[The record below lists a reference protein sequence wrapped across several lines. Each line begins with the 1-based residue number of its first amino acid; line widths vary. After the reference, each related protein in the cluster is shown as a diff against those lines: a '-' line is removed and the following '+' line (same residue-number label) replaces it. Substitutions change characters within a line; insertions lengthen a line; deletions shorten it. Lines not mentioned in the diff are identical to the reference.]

1 MNRGNI
7 PAGFFFINVAIIF
20 VLIIPSETEAI
31 EISDYL
37 GEQWYGAVYHGEYAT
52 NRMVELLTE
61 WNPDYMD
68 EHLAAVVLAN
78 RFHTT
83 GDNLHWEVE
92 TQLASGYDSPRHYEL
107 NLVLVARWDLFP
119 WDDYLDTSFAFG
131 EGLSYASRVPPDERD
146 QDPNSEFLNYLL
158 TEIAFK
164 IPRTRRWEAFSRIH
178 HRSGVAGTF
187 SGVWGGSNVVA
198 YGLRYEF

>member
-1 MNRGNI
+1 MRRGNT
-7 PAGFFFINVAIIF
+7 AGT
-20 VLIIPSETEAI
+20 VLILAVVLLVLLLAPPEVYAVQL
-31 EISDYL
+31 SDYL
-37 GEQWYGAVYHGEYAT
+37 GERWYGALYHGEYAS
-52 NRMVELLTE
+52 NRMVDLLTE
-61 WNPDYMD
+61 WNPDYLD
-68 EHLAAVVLAN
+68 EHLAAVVLSN

-92 TQLASGYDSPRHYEL
+92 TQLASGYDSPRHYEF
-107 NLVLVARWDLFP
+107 NLVLVARWDRFP